1 MFEID
6 GWHFLYQSQGLI
18 LIQMPG
24 SHKTHRVVQGFVTSI
39 DDAKLLASRI
49 ISAMIQNPDAYQLPY
64 EVRQSIRLNNQHD
77 IDQQP

>member
-6 GWHFLYQSQGLI
+6 GWCFHYQSTSLI
-18 LIQMPG
+18 LTQMPG
-24 SHKTHRVVQGFVTSI
+24 AVKTHRAVQGFVTSI

-64 EVRQSIRLNNQHD
+64 EVRQSIRLNNQHG

>member
-6 GWHFLYQSQGLI
+6 DWHFLYKSPSLI

-24 SHKTHRVVQGFVTSI
+24 AVKTHRAVQGFVTSI

-49 ISAMIQNPDAYQLPY
+49 IAAMIQNPDAYQLPY
-64 EVRQSIRLNNQHD
+64 EARQSICLTNQHD
-77 IDQQP
+77 IDQ